1 MDNHNNR
8 TPSLTVDVAIA
19 IDGAGQGLEPALQG
33 LASSLVDKTRNA
45 RTFTTIAVLDTVA
58 QIVGGPLTAGLFS
71 IGRSEVKGSSGVCFL
86 VSSVGAVQVLC
97 WQLPSFLIFHSV
109 YLRSCFC

>member
-1 MDNHNNR
+1 M
-8 TPSLTVDVAIA
+8 
-19 IDGAGQGLEPALQG
+19 
-33 LASSLVDKTRNA
+33 DKTRNA

-86 VSSVGAVQVLC
+86 VSSVGAVYLTWDGAKFVANIIQALFAFI
-97 WQLPSFLIFHSV
+97 FLLAWRVKLS
-109 YLRSCFC
+109 R